1 MKKNDIIM
9 IGVVIVLALA
19 AFAGINFYG
28 EWKTKDACAVVTID
42 GREYGK
48 YPLSEDISVRIPV
61 QDGGYNLLMIEDG
74 AASVE
79 EASCPDKICVR
90 HKPVDKKGET
100 LVCLPNKVVV
110 EIQNGEEAE
119 VDAFTN

>member
-9 IGVVIVLALA
+9 IAVIVIIALA
-19 AFAGINFYG
+19 AFAGINLYG
-28 EWKTKDACAVVTID
+28 EHNTKDAQAVVTID
-42 GREYGK
+42 GDVYGT
-48 YPLSEDISVRIPV
+48 YPLAEDATVKIESED
-61 QDGGYNLLMIEDG
+61 GGFNLLVIEDG

-90 HKPVDKKGET
+90 HKPIDKTGET

-110 EIQNGEEAE
+110 EIQNGEASD
-119 VDAFTN
+119 VDASTN